1 MASPPQ
7 DEFSSRHYPVR
18 ENMRWL
24 RWSLRLEKLG
34 YLLLFGF
41 IGAALLGLFS
51 RGWLSDR
58 VITNPDR
65 TVQLKYDRFARQQ
78 SEMQLVLHLRPQ
90 GRTPAVVQLGG
101 DFADN
106 YEIVAVQP
114 QTAQMVTTGR
124 GMIITLPTSSASA
137 STALYLTV
145 QAKSFGRYQ
154 SEAVLNG
161 HPPLRFTQLVYP

>member
-7 DEFSSRHYPVR
+7 DEFTSRHYPVR

-24 RWSLRLEKLG
+24 RRSLLLEKIG
-34 YLLLFGF
+34 YLLLFSF

-51 RGWLSDR
+51 NGWLSDSL
-58 VITNPDR
+58 ITNSDR

-78 SEMQLVLHLRPQ
+78 SEIQLVLHVWPQ

-101 DFADN
+101 DFVN
-106 YEIVAVQP
+106 HYEIVAVQP
-114 QTAQMVTTGR
+114 QTAQMVTTDQ

-145 QAKSFGRYQ
+145 QPKSFGRYR
-154 SEAVLNG
+154 SEATLSG
-161 HPPLRFTQLVYP
+161 HPPLQFNQLVYP